1 MSVLQVLRDGFIP
14 GDWVELAVCAQTDPE
29 LFFPEKGGSPR
40 DAQRVCASCPVS
52 AECLLAALAHP
63 DTVGVWGGTTTGAR
77 RQIRQLLGAMKEA
90 VRDDDA

>member
-40 DAQRVCASCPVS
+40 DAQRVCASCPVA
-52 AECLLAALAHP
+52 AECLLEALAHV
-63 DTVGVWGGTTTGAR
+63 DTSGVWGGTTRKVR
-77 RQIRQLLGAMKEA
+77 RVIRDLWGET
-90 VRDDDA
+90 REERN